1 MSTAGDAMPLRP
13 LSIGEIFDRTVTL
26 YVRHFG
32 LFTLIMLVVVLPLTI
47 ASYFSTYG
55 SGAYQQVLQQ
65 ATHPGKTPASS
76 PVLLSSL
83 LQFEGILMLVVLLQL
98 ILQPFANTATASA
111 VGELYRAQ
119 RPTWRRSYAASLR
132 RWPAILGMDLMT
144 VVIMGAAVF
153 AGAVAFGTILTAG
166 IFIARGSTAAII
178 VFGIIAVLLGIAWL
192 LSMSLCAFAMGFA
205 FISTVVENAGVFPA
219 ISSGFARIFN
229 RSELGRA
236 VLVFL
241 ALVAVSMGLY
251 IVLAIVAALAQGIT
265 HSLVLY
271 GLVTAPVSVVS
282 STFTALLFAVYYFD
296 VRVRREGLDMQTQ
309 LDRLE

>member
-1 MSTAGDAMPLRP
+1 MSIAGDALPLRP

-26 YVRHFG
+26 YVRYFG
-32 LFTLIMLVVVLPLTI
+32 LFTLIMLVVVLPLTV

-65 ATHPGKTPASS
+65 ATHPSSTPS
-76 PVLLSSL
+76 PVVLSRL
-83 LQFEGILMLVVLLQL
+83 LQFEGILMLVLLLQL
-98 ILQPFANTATASA
+98 LLLPFANAATASA
-111 VGELYRAQ
+111 VADLYRAK
-119 RPTWRRSYAASLR
+119 RPTWRQSYAAALR
-132 RWPAILGMDLMT
+132 RWPAILGAT
-144 VVIMGAAVF
+144 V
-153 AGAVAFGTILTAG
+153 LNWK
-166 IFIARGSTAAII
+166 S
-178 VFGIIAVLLGIAWL
+178 WL
-192 LSMSLCAFAMGFA
+192 LALALCVFAMGFA
-205 FISTVVENAGVFPA
+205 FISIVVEDAAVFPA

-229 RSELGRA
+229 RGELGRA

-241 ALVAVSMGLY
+241 ALIAISIGLY
-251 IVLAIVAALAQGIT
+251 IVLGIAAALAQGLT

-271 GLVTAPVSVVS
+271 GIVTAPISILS